1 MDLGHLD
8 QTSTVTSREVIS
20 EHVFLD
26 FMVKKSVLFCFGF
39 VLKEVSRLIC

>member
-26 FMVKKSVLFCFGF
+26 FMVKKSILFCF